1 MYFKDMFSQYLSG
14 YRSGYRCGYIDE
26 AISMFCYISL
36 VCAKTTLEEGDVG
49 LALLTDLSKAFTFLQ
64 CKLLICKL

>member
-1 MYFKDMFSQYLSG
+1 MLMLRPQDN
-14 YRSGYRCGYIDE
+14 E

-49 LALLTDLSKAFTFLQ
+49 LAL
-64 CKLLICKL
+64 